1 MSETITRTEAVSK
14 IVKLS
19 KEMLINENIDFSLLN
34 INEEDA
40 YGMVANNVLTQ
51 MYETPED
58 YRDTVMMASM
68 TKILVENL
76 LLKAQLQKLSASQ
89 QST

>member
-40 YGMVANNVLTQ
+40 YEMVANNVLTQ

-58 YRDTVMMASM
+58 YRDTVMRASI
-68 TKILVENL
+68 TKIKDEKHF
-76 LLKAQLQKLSASQ
+76 LKINFGSEINIF
-89 QST
+89 